1 MNDEQHLRS
10 MCARLLCGT
19 GEEGDEELLGA
30 DEELAR
36 EVTSRLAACGVTLIR
51 NVGQAPLCV
60 VEDSDDE
67 LAELAQACLALCAI
81 ALQGT
86 GARRRARLTVTEIW
100 QRVGQRDGYSEAY
113 VRRAGLGPLEARGL
127 VHVTKP
133 AQRAQ
138 DAYVTA
144 GPALRAVDGGL
155 LAARLRSLTTP
166 AAA

>member
-1 MNDEQHLRS
+1 MNDEEHLRS
-10 MCARLLCGT
+10 MCARLLCGA

-36 EVTSRLAACGVTLIR
+36 ELASRLAACGVTLVR
-51 NVGQAPLCV
+51 NIGQAPLCV

-67 LAELAQACLALCAI
+67 LPELALACLALCAV
-81 ALQGT
+81 ALQGA
-86 GARRRARLTVTEIW
+86 GSRRRARLTVTEIW
-100 QRVGQRDGYSEAY
+100 QRVGQRDGYNEAY
-113 VRRAGLGPLEARGL
+113 VRRAGLGPLEVRGL

-144 GPALRAVDGGL
+144 GPALRAIDGSL
-155 LAARLRSLTTP
+155 LAARLRSLTSPT
-166 AAA
+166 AA